1 MMIKKIIIGL
11 VFILTGSIA
20 ITAQD
25 NIAAARGMNVGQTVT
40 VTGVVTNGDELG
52 PIRYM
57 QDETAGIA
65 VYSDLVAN
73 VNRGDEITVTGVL
86 KDYNTLLEIDP
97 ATSVT
102 VNSTGNPSPAPV
114 VLTPDQFAEEYEGM
128 LVRVNNAKINSSGV
142 FERTSYTFASDGET
156 GQMYVNSFDS
166 PLIGAVIPTNEVSV
180 IGPLGAYNDTYQL
193 LPRDQFDFLSSSII
207 NLTSVPVMSDL
218 STSGF
223 SVHWT
228 TDVAGTTEAFVGN
241 TPDLEMD
248 ALAVS
253 GERMSH
259 SLDITGL
266 DPSELVYIQPFS
278 VKEQDTIKAA
288 VQVYITQSISSGDV
302 KAYFNRPVDNSVSL
316 GFLDARYLDHAIDD
330 TLIQYINRA
339 EESIEFTIYNFNN
352 NGISNLSDALNAA
365 HNRGVVV
372 RVIYDSNIDAV
383 GVESLDAGIGRI
395 ASPQSEYPLYG
406 IMHNKFIVFDANSS
420 DPDKPIVWTGAT
432 NFTNGQINTDP
443 NNVIIV
449 QDKSLA
455 KTFQLEFNEMF
466 GGDGP
471 QPDPLKA
478 KFGPDKTDNTPHEFI
493 INGNRVECY
502 FSPSDGTHTKILDVI
517 ETADHTIHIAT
528 MLITKADIGYSLSD
542 KNDDGV
548 DVKVLINDFDQYGE
562 PIVNTLKE
570 SLEDDIR
577 IKGENGIMHHKY
589 MIVDQGFEDSDPIL
603 LTGSHNWSS
612 SAQFRNDENTLIFH
626 DQAVANAYYQEFVVR
641 FGNGQIIVPKPECS
655 NDFVTMHGGSS
666 FRYDVLYND
675 DLPGPVNVS
684 VSRQPSNGT
693 ATVESDN
700 TITYIPNPGFNQD
713 IDTVSYTVCLASSSG
728 ICDSALFVIY
738 VNKPVGVDDR
748 SLDQRI
754 SVYPIPAK
762 DIVHISSE
770 NDFPVQS
777 IRVFD
782 HSGREV
788 LRSEHLLRNN
798 IELPVHQLN
807 DGVYYLR
814 IELHEGIITRKII
827 VQ

>member
-1 MMIKKIIIGL
+1 MKKIIIG

-20 ITAQD
+20 ISAQD
-25 NIAAARGMNVGQTVT
+25 NIAAARAMSVGQTVT
-40 VTGVVTNGDELG
+40 VTGIVTNGDELG

-65 VYSDLVAN
+65 VYSSLVAD

-86 KDYNTLLEIDP
+86 KDYSTLLEIDP

-102 VNSTGNPSPAPV
+102 VNSTGNPSPDPV

-128 LVRVNNAKINSSGV
+128 LVRVNNAKINASGV
-142 FERTSYTFASDGET
+142 FERSSYTFTADTET
-156 GQMYVNSFDS
+156 GQLYVNSFDS

-180 IGPLGAYNDTYQL
+180 IGPLGAYNGTYQL
-193 LPRDQFDFLSSSII
+193 LPRDQFDFLSSSVI
-207 NLTSVPVMSDL
+207 NLTSVPVMTDL

-228 TDVAGTTEAFVGN
+228 TDAAGTTEAFVGN
-241 TPDLEMD
+241 TPEFELD
-248 ALAVS
+248 ALSVPGDRVA
-253 GERMSH
+253 H
-259 SLDITGL
+259 SIDITGL
-266 DPSELVYIQPFS
+266 DPSELIYIQPFS

-302 KAYFNRPVDNSVSL
+302 KAYFNRSVDNSVSL
-316 GFLDARYLDHAIDD
+316 GFLEAKYLDHAIDD

-352 NGISNLSDALNAA
+352 YGISNLSDALNAA
-365 HNRGVVV
+365 HSRGVVV

-395 ASPQSEYPLYG
+395 SSPKSEFPLYG
-406 IMHNKFIVFDANSS
+406 IMHNKFIVFDANSN
-420 DPDKPIVWTGAT
+420 DADKPIVWTGAT

-466 GGDGP
+466 GSDGP
-471 QPDPLKA
+471 QPDPSKA

-493 INGNRVECY
+493 INGKRVECY

-517 ETADHTIHIAT
+517 KTANHTIHVAT

-542 KNDDGV
+542 KNAEGV

-562 PIVNTLKE
+562 PIVNTLKT

-589 MIVDQGFEDSDPIL
+589 MIVDQGFADSDPIL

-641 FGNGQIIVPKPECS
+641 FGNGQIIVPKPECK
-655 NDFVTMHGGSS
+655 NDFVTMKGGSS

-675 DLPGPVNVS
+675 DIPGPVNVS
-684 VSRQPSNGT
+684 VTRQPTNGT

-700 TITYIPNPGFNQD
+700 TITYVPNPSFNQD
-713 IDTVSYTVCLASSSG
+713 IDTVSYTVCLASSPG

-754 SVYPIPAK
+754 SVYPVPAT

-770 NDFPVQS
+770 SDFPVQS
-777 IRVFD
+777 ISVFD
-782 HSGREV
+782 HTGRTV
-788 LRSEHLLRNN
+788 LRSENLLRTD
-798 IELPVHQLN
+798 IELPVQQLN
-807 DGVYYLR
+807 GGVYYMR
-814 IELHEGIITRKII
+814 IELDEGIINRKII
-827 VQ
+827 IQ